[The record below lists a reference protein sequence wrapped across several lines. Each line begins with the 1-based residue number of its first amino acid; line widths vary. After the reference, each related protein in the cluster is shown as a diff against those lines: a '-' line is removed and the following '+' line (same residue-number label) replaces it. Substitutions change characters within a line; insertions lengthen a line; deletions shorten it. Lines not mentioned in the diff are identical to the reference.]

1 MCMAVMSSGR
11 GTTAGFFVESSTSG
25 AAASEASLSALGSP
39 GEERGRGREGE
50 REEGRRKKERGRRRE
65 EEEERRR
72 EEEERGRV
80 RV

>member
-25 AAASEASLSALGSP
+25 ATSSEASLSALGSP

-50 REEGRRKKERGRRRE
+50 REEGRKGGGRRRE

-72 EEEERGRV
+72 EEEERGKV

>member
-25 AAASEASLSALGSP
+25 AASSEVSLSALGSP
-39 GEERGRGREGE
+39 GEGGGGEGE
-50 REEGRRKKERGRRRE
+50 GGR

-72 EEEERGRV
+72 GE
-80 RV
+80 